1 MCSFLKDL
9 FPSLWCNPVDKAQW
23 HQWFVVLVARSTIP
37 LHEYTAIC
45 LFIPLLIPHI
55 FFSSFFS
62 NSLNIYNECYKFLVF
77 LSHQMAYLYRWLFL
91 SCFPASSHT
100 YQFSLIP
107 CVLWI
112 IHGGHLDHNSLHSN
126 HIVFQTVTF
135 LANHFH
141 PFRLFPSAITE
152 IFTHTESLRILQRKL
167 IKLPS
172 RFYTCQYFVIF
183 VWLCIFIYSYILML
197 F

>member
-1 MCSFLKDL
+1 MTS
-9 FPSLWCNPVDKAQW
+9 
-23 HQWFVVLVARSTIP
+23 VVCRSCCTEYYSITW
-37 LHEYTAIC
+37 LHRN
-45 LFIPLLIPHI
+45 LFIHSPSDTTH

-62 NSLNIYNECYKFLVF
+62 NSLNIYNECCKFLVF
-77 LSHQMAYLYRWLFL
+77 LSHQMAYLYQWLFL

-100 YQFSLIP
+100 YQFSLIA

-152 IFTHTESLRILQRKL
+152 IFTHTESLRILQRKN
-167 IKLPS
+167 S
-172 RFYTCQYFVIF
+172 
-183 VWLCIFIYSYILML
+183 
-197 F
+197 